1 MQANATYKQRETDKE
16 MKKQNKRKW
25 VIVLISLAAFTLWTA
40 AVRLVDIQAIGP
52 QRSAVGFAALNGWF
66 HGLTGVHMVL
76 YTITD
81 WLSLVPLG
89 FVIGFACL
97 GLVQWIRRESILK
110 VDRSILILGGFYLVV
125 MAAFVLFEV
134 CVVNYRPVLIEG
146 VLEASYP
153 SSTTLLVLCVM
164 PTAIMQLKD
173 QIKNKVLNL
182 VMISLISLFIIFM
195 VIGRLISGVHWV
207 TDIIGG
213 ILLSS
218 GLVMMYYSFVSFLK
232 K

>member
-1 MQANATYKQRETDKE
+1 MQANATYKQRERDKE

-153 SSTTLLVLCVM
+153 SSTTLLVLTVM
-164 PTAIMQLKD
+164 PTAILQVSPR
-173 QIKNKVLNL
+173 IKNPILRRC
-182 VMISLISLFIIFM
+182 IHWAIIIFITLM
-195 VIGRLISGVHWV
+195 VVGRLVSGVHWL

-213 ILLSS
+213 TLLSA
-218 GLVMMYYSFVSFLK
+218 GLVTAYSALAES
-232 K
+232 